1 MASNVHDDVL
11 DAALN
16 VIKTNATI
24 LHICSSLPAN
34 YAGVAGV
41 TLGNK
46 TPPAFTGPADHTSGR
61 KITVTAITDGTVT
74 ATGTASHYAI
84 VDGTRLLCA
93 QALGATQAVTSGNAF
108 TLGATIIALP
118 DPA

>member
-16 VIKTNATI
+16 EIKDNATV

-34 YAGVAGV
+34 YGDVAGV

-61 KITVTAITDGTVT
+61 KITVTAITDGSVT

-93 QALGATQAVTSGNAF
+93 QALGSTQAVTSGNTF